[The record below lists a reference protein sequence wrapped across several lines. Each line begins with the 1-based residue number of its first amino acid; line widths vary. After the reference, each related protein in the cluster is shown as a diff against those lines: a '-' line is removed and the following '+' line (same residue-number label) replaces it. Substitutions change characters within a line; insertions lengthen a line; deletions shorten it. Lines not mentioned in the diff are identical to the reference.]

1 MDDTSHGI
9 MAAFLG
15 LRAPPPEPVDL
26 CTPLLPTTSCTP
38 SDAPTPADQTEPS
51 PWTQVQPNPRP
62 RHPAPLHPHFGMTED
77 IRLEPIESEAMRVM
91 KLDRPPCQL
100 DIERML
106 DLIPRCMLKRGDGGC
121 TYVVG
126 GASPRCRDSLLTLSI
141 DLPYFNFIV
150 CKYVHWIAPTHKFT
164 TFVLRK
170 GAVERPHRD
179 TRNAPFPSQVQAFR
193 TPCWELDGLWVQDVL
208 GTVTKQHLNES
219 VVGRIQPLRMPFVFD
234 ARRLLHAGHVHD
246 PTRISERL
254 ILVAFCTIHTST
266 LSEAMRS
273 RLYGLGFNVPS
284 PYECFV
290 ALHGKV
296 PGDPPRLRQLSLLEF
311 FNLGSGE
318 ECQHD
323 IIEVAHV
330 HDSQSQEQ

>member
-1 MDDTSHGI
+1 M
-9 MAAFLG
+9 
-15 LRAPPPEPVDL
+15 
-26 CTPLLPTTSCTP
+26 
-38 SDAPTPADQTEPS
+38 
-51 PWTQVQPNPRP
+51 
-62 RHPAPLHPHFGMTED
+62 
-77 IRLEPIESEAMRVM
+77 
-91 KLDRPPCQL
+91 
-100 DIERML
+100 
-106 DLIPRCMLKRGDGGC
+106 
-121 TYVVG
+121 
-126 GASPRCRDSLLTLSI
+126 
-141 DLPYFNFIV
+141 
-150 CKYVHWIAPTHKFT
+150 
-164 TFVLRK
+164 
-170 GAVERPHRD
+170 
-179 TRNAPFPSQVQAFR
+179 QAFR

-234 ARRLLHAGHVHD
+234 ARRHLHAGHVHD
-246 PTRISERL
+246 PTRTSERL

-311 FNLGSGE
+311 FQLGSGE
-318 ECQHD
+318 DCQHD
-323 IIEVAHV
+323 VIEVVHV